1 MATDEAWMR
10 AEVAGPKRA
19 SVITKAEVAVA
30 MMKLAKRPLMVAGHL
45 SLLIDI
51 DGERLIDY
59 LAEISRRAGLPIV
72 ATAQTAVGLR
82 EKGIEPAAVMP
93 IMVLA
98 DRLCDPSWKGVD
110 DKGQH
115 DLMLIAGLPYYLEW
129 IVLSGLKNFAPG
141 LKTITLD
148 NVYHPNASW
157 SLANL
162 SVKAWREQLISLIDH
177 LQAG

>member
-1 MATDEAWMR
+1 
-10 AEVAGPKRA
+10 
-19 SVITKAEVAVA
+19 
-30 MMKLAKRPLMVAGHL
+30 
-45 SLLIDI
+45 
-51 DGERLIDY
+51 
-59 LAEISRRAGLPIV
+59 
-72 ATAQTAVGLR
+72 
-82 EKGIEPAAVMP
+82 
-93 IMVLA
+93 MVLA

>member
-1 MATDEAWMR
+1 MATDDAWMR

-30 MMKLAKRPLMVAGHL
+30 MMKLAHRPLMVAGHL

-59 LAEISRRAGLPIV
+59 LAEISRRANLPVV
-72 ATAQTAVGLR
+72 ATAQTASGLR

-93 IMVLA
+93 VMLIA
-98 DRLCDPSWKGVD
+98 DRLCDPTWKGID
-110 DKGQH
+110 GKGQH
-115 DLMLIAGLPYYLEW
+115 DLLLMAGLPYYLEW
-129 IVLSGLKNFAPG
+129 TVLSGLKNFAPH
-141 LKTITLD
+141 LKTMTLD

-162 SVKAWREQLISLIDH
+162 SVKAWREQLLSLIEH
-177 LQAG
+177 LERG